1 MWFAVYQVLLLF
13 LQEEQKTEDT
23 NEDGTMMWG

>member
-1 MWFAVYQVLLLF
+1 MGFAVYHVLLLF